1 MIMFISDQ
9 DRAAIKQLFDENFV
23 DSVTL
28 VYFTIPKSLL
38 FVPGLES
45 CETCDDVQ
53 QLLEEIADLSDNLA
67 LEVHN
72 LKTDQEA
79 ASRYGVSRVPALLI
93 TGASDGR
100 VRYFGAPTGSEFPNL
115 IHDIVAVSRG
125 ETALS
130 DQTREALGAIPDPIH
145 LQVFVTPT

>member
-1 MIMFISDQ
+1 MPFISEQDQ
-9 DRAAIKQLFDENFV
+9 AAIKQLFDENFV
-23 DSVTL
+23 DPVKL

-38 FVPGLES
+38 YVPGLES

-53 QLLEEIADLSDNLA
+53 ELLDEIVGISDQVS

-79 ASRYGVSRVPALLI
+79 ATQYGVSRVPALLI
-93 TGASDGR
+93 TGASHGR
-100 VRYFGAPTGSEFPNL
+100 LRYFGAPTGSEFPNL

-130 DQTREALGAIPDPIH
+130 DETREAIGAIPDPIH